1 MIQVWISYL
10 KKKEKKNRE
19 ESISILTLKSITTGY
34 FKKYF
39 VDLPPLLGQ
48 GKRQAFEDIN
58 YYLMVV
64 ETIEIL
70 IIQCKSKT
78 VEWDSFKD
86 LKLFNLTLLATL
98 IYVPI
103 EC

>member
-1 MIQVWISYL
+1 M
-10 KKKEKKNRE
+10 
-19 ESISILTLKSITTGY
+19 
-34 FKKYF
+34 
-39 VDLPPLLGQ
+39 DLPPLLGQ

-58 YYLMVV
+58 YYLRVV

-86 LKLFNLTLLATL
+86 LKLFNQLFWLHEHVKYCS
-98 IYVPI
+98 IYNIYPI
-103 EC
+103 H